1 MMKIGKITAS
11 SLKRSMGE
19 FSSSAY
25 ALHRT
30 VFANTFVSFLL
41 FPKKKKKK
49 NLLAT
54 TM

>member
-1 MMKIGKITAS
+1 MMKIGKIIAS

-41 FPKKKKKK
+41 FPKKKKK